1 MALAK
6 DLDRPPLAAED
17 LAAQLRALGVDGSA
31 PLMVH
36 ASLRRL
42 GPVEGGATGVV
53 DAMLAALT
61 PGGTLVMPLGSEG
74 DEPFDPRTSRAEV
87 DIGTLAEVFRQRPE
101 TRVNNHPAARF
112 GAIGPQSGAILE
124 PIPLHDYYGPGSP
137 LSRFVTMGGRALRL
151 GADPDTVTVTHWA
164 EYLANVPNKRRV
176 RRRYLLASGEERWI
190 ESLDDVEGIASWEGR
205 DYFPRIWL
213 EFRETGHVRTGAVGS
228 CTGELF
234 DAAPFVE
241 FAVEWME
248 THL

>member
-1 MALAK
+1 MVTRK
-6 DLDRPPLAAED
+6 DQDRPPLAED
-17 LAAQLRALGVDGSA
+17 ALTAQLRALGVDGRA

-42 GPVEGGATGVV
+42 GPVEGGAKGVV
-53 DAMLAALT
+53 EALLAALT

-74 DEPFDPRTSRAEV
+74 DEPFDPLTSRAELE
-87 DIGTLAEVFRQRPE
+87 IGTLAEVFRKHPE
-101 TRVNNHPAARF
+101 TRVNDHPAARF
-112 GAIGPQSGAILE
+112 GAIGPQSGEILE

-137 LSRFVTMGGRALRL
+137 LSRFVEMGGGVLRL

-164 EYLANVPNKRRV
+164 EYLADLPEKRRV
-176 RRRYLLASGEERWI
+176 RRRYLLASGEEQWI
-190 ESLDDVEGIASWEGR
+190 ESLDDVDGIRAWKGG
-205 DYFPRIWL
+205 DYFTRIWL
-213 EFRETGHVRTGAVGS
+213 DYRETEHVRTGPVGG

-248 THL
+248 TQL